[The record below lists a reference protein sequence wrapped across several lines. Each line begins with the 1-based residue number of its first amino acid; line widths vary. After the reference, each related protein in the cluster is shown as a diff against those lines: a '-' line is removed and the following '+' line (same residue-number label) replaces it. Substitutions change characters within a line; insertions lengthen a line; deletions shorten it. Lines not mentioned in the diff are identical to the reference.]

1 MYNIKFFPFE
11 RNNYFK
17 GKVMSAEC
25 FKSEQL
31 YLNDKRRLMN
41 RLAGGYGIVC
51 GLDTVAVE
59 DDKISVEAGVAVDGL
74 GREIVVP
81 APHTAKLS
89 ELKGYNANL
98 LSGEYYLCLEYAE
111 NSDTEGVVSDMV
123 AEGYSLY
130 LAETSEI
137 RTRGVGSYYKQS
149 AVLFENE
156 DVEIRLYVPR
166 FIKSNSKFPAQLR
179 IIPRNTEC
187 VIKARGTVDLKCVR
201 CDGADSISVD
211 FDSRSERI
219 KDGYYSLTYIL
230 DGMNISNDT
239 AQFVVGAGT
248 LSVWASER
256 QFSNEKEIELRSEM
270 ISGEPSEQARG
281 EYRTE
286 LLGFVS
292 SASQTDVRLARIT
305 VENFVITKLRE
316 APSDFRFPT
325 NAELEIENLALKDRI
340 RVLEKTDRSEKIKSE
355 GEKHSDALTE
365 VSSGE
370 AVIDLGIGGKAG
382 KRFFSEEI
390 SHGLGLGNVLV
401 VAGLRDEN
409 VSDCSFVYGSSEIF
423 DEGDSGVKAE
433 VAVRVNSATGTFKIG
448 IRLLEAAA
456 ADSAVIHWT
465 AIKRSEVRAAADRR
479 IIIDNGTK
487 TLGVLESA
495 YFTVKFIN
503 LPPCGIRWSVVS
515 ENGGSIDDNGCYTAP
530 NHSGVF
536 KIRAVCAEDESVF
549 AAAYI
554 VVKP

>member
-17 GKVMSAEC
+17 GKVMSAES
-25 FKSEQL
+25 FKAEQL
-31 YLNDKRRLMN
+31 YYNDKRRLMN
-41 RLAGGYGIVC
+41 RLAGGYGVVC
-51 GLDTVAVE
+51 GLDTVAVA

-81 APHTAKLS
+81 VPHTAKLS
-89 ELKGYNANL
+89 ELKGYDANKL
-98 LSGEYYLCLEYAE
+98 KGEYYLCLEYAE
-111 NSDTEGVVSDMV
+111 NTDSSGTLSDMV
-123 AEGYSLY
+123 KEGYSLY
-130 LAETSEI
+130 LAEASEAQ
-137 RTRGVGSYYKQS
+137 RRGVGSYYKQS
-149 AVLFENE
+149 AVIFENE
-156 DVEIRLYVPR
+156 DAEISLYVPR
-166 FIKSNSKFPAQLR
+166 FIKANSRFPAELR
-179 IIPRNTEC
+179 MIPRNTEC
-187 VIKARGTVDLKCVR
+187 TLKARISVDLKCVR
-201 CDGADSISVD
+201 YNGADNISVD

-219 KDGYYSLTYIL
+219 RDGYYSLTYIL

-239 AQFVVGAGT
+239 AQFVIEVGA
-248 LSVWASER
+248 LSVTADER
-256 QFSNEKEIELRSEM
+256 QFSNENEIELRSEM
-270 ISGEPSEQARG
+270 INGEPCDQARD
-281 EYRTE
+281 EYCAE
-286 LLGFVS
+286 LLSLVS
-292 SASQTDVRLARIT
+292 SASQVDVCLARIT
-305 VENFVITKLRE
+305 VDDLVITGIRE
-316 APSDFRFPT
+316 IPSDFGFST

-340 RVLEKTDRSEKIKSE
+340 RVLEKTSHPEKTVSDD
-355 GEKHSDALTE
+355 EKRPDVLTE

-370 AVIDLGIGGKAG
+370 TVIDLGIGGKAG

-409 VSDCSFVYGSSEIF
+409 VTDCSFVYGSSEIF

-456 ADSAVIHWT
+456 ADSAVVHWT

-495 YFTVKFIN
+495 YFTVKFVN